1 MIHPSQL
8 ANDLTNTGERDP
20 DTNEPLRPQ
29 GARALTPD
37 EAVALAEYVNWLE
50 RRSASL
56 EQVRLCAV
64 TMLADPHGPELNRS
78 HKGMHSS
85 LFDKVRDKLTEQQNA
100 FLETLEDLERIEDA
114 EGAIANAR
122 VAQSERL
129 AEEAA
134 EVARRFERQ

>member
-1 MIHPSQL
+1 MIHASQL

-20 DTNEPLRPQ
+20 DTKQPLRPQ
-29 GARALTPD
+29 GARELAPD

-50 RRSASL
+50 RRAAAL

-85 LFDKVRDKLTEQQNA
+85 IFDKVRGKLTEQQNA
-100 FLETLEDLERIEDA
+100 FLETLEDLERLEDA
-114 EGAIANAR
+114 EGTIADAK
-122 VAQSERL
+122 VAQSEKL

-134 EVARRFERQ
+134 EAARRFERQ